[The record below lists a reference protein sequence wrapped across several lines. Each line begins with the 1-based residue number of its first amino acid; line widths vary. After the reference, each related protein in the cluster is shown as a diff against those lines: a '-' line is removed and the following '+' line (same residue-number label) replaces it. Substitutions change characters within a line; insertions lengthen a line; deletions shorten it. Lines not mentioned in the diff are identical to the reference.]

1 MIKFLSLC
9 IFYILIAGCSSI
21 GELAANTIA
30 GALGNMLDR
39 RAEGKL
45 GNNAQII
52 DEELEN
58 KYACQNTEY
67 FKAHRINEENRK
79 EIILSSQLCTI
90 PYEKKEIV
98 ILPNNI

>member
-1 MIKFLSLC
+1 M
-9 IFYILIAGCSSI
+9 IAGCSSI
-21 GELAANTIA
+21 GELATNTIA

-39 RAEGKL
+39 RVDGKL

-67 FKAHRINEENRK
+67 FKVHRFNEENKK
-79 EIILSSQLCTI
+79 EHILSSQLYTI
-90 PYEKKEIV
+90 PYKKRDCD
-98 ILPNNI
+98 LT

>member
-1 MIKFLSLC
+1 MKKYLVLC
-9 IFYILIAGCSSI
+9 IIYILIAGCSSI

-45 GNNAQII
+45 GNNAQKI
-52 DEELEN
+52 DEDLEN

-67 FKAHRINEENRK
+67 FKALRHNKENK
-79 EIILSSQLCTI
+79 KDILIIYQLCTI
-90 PYEKKEIV
+90 PSDKEAIM

>member
-67 FKAHRINEENRK
+67 FKVHRFNEETRK
-79 EIILSSQLCTI
+79 EINLISQLCTI
-90 PYEKKEIV
+90 PYKKKIV

>member
-45 GNNAQII
+45 GNNGQII

-90 PYEKKEIV
+90 PYEKEEIV

>member
-1 MIKFLSLC
+1 MTKS
-9 IFYILIAGCSSI
+9 
-21 GELAANTIA
+21 
-30 GALGNMLDR
+30 
-39 RAEGKL
+39 EGKL

-67 FKAHRINEENRK
+67 FKVHGINEENRK

-90 PYEKKEIV
+90 PYEKEEIV

>member
-39 RAEGKL
+39 RVEGKL

-67 FKAHRINEENRK
+67 FKVHRFNEEIEKR
-79 EIILSSQLCTI
+79 LS
-90 PYEKKEIV
+90 
-98 ILPNNI
+98 